1 MYELKIEKF
10 NGPLEKLLELIEER
24 KLKITEISLAEITGD
39 FLNYLKSLEKVEMPD
54 LADFIAVAGRLLLIK
69 SKSLLPDLVLTSDEE
84 GEIKDLEKRL
94 LFYAE
99 FRKAKR
105 TINRLWQGRE
115 QLHARPYFLDHL
127 SNLNVFYPAKN
138 TSVESLNESI
148 SKIFKEFD
156 GIISEK
162 VVVKEKIF
170 SLEEKI
176 KEILKRFENI
186 REDNFENLAK
196 SKTRLEI
203 VVIFLAIL
211 HLAREQLVSLEQSDS
226 FSNIIIKPVGNISN
240 G

>member
-24 KLKITEISLAEITGD
+24 KLKIAEISLAEITGD
-39 FLNYLKSLEKVEMPD
+39 FLNYLKGLERVEMPD

-69 SKSLLPDLVLTSDEE
+69 SKSLLPDLVLTPEEE

-105 TINRLWQGRE
+105 TINQLWQSGER
-115 QLHARPYFLDHL
+115 LRARPYFLNHL
-127 SNLNVFYPAKN
+127 GDLKVFYPAKN
-138 TSVESLNESI
+138 ASMESLNEAAA
-148 SKIFKEFD
+148 KLFKEFE
-156 GIISEK
+156 GIINEK
-162 VVVKEKIF
+162 VVVKEKIV

-176 KEILKRFENI
+176 KEILKRFESVK
-186 REDNFENLAK
+186 EDDFENMAK
-196 SKTRLEI
+196 SKSRLEI

-226 FSNIIIKPVGNISN
+226 FSNIIIKPSGNI
-240 G
+240 

>member
-69 SKSLLPDLVLTSDEE
+69 SKSLLPDLALTPEEE

-105 TINRLWQGRE
+105 TINRLWQSGE
-115 QLHARPYFLDHL
+115 KLHTRPYFLNHL
-127 SNLNVFYPAKN
+127 SDLKVFYPAKN
-138 TSVESLNESI
+138 ASLESLNEAI
-148 SKIFKEFD
+148 NKIFKEFE
-156 GIISEK
+156 GIINEK
-162 VVVKEKIF
+162 VVVKEKII

-176 KEILKRFENI
+176 KEILKRFESI
-186 REDNFENLAK
+186 KEDNFENLAK
-196 SKTRLEI
+196 SKSRLEI

-211 HLAREQLVSLEQSDS
+211 HLAREQLVSLEQSNS
-226 FSNIIIKPVGNISN
+226 FSNIIIKSAGNISN